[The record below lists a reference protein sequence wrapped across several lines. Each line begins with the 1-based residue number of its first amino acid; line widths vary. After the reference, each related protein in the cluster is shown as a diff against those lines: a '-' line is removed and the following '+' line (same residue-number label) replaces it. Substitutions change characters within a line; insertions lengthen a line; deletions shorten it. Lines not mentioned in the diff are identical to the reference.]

1 MYKVPAV
8 PCFYMFMLC
17 NFELLTEIL
26 NIMCFFFF
34 CTDEM
39 GEFNKEFA
47 GFYLLNL
54 LCGDWEDPPTTCSAS
69 GRLWGCEC

>member
-1 MYKVPAV
+1 MVFLSMYKVPAV

-34 CTDEM
+34 SVQMKWE
-39 GEFNKEFA
+39 
-47 GFYLLNL
+47 NL
-54 LCGDWEDPPTTCSAS
+54 IKSLQVFTC
-69 GRLWGCEC
+69 

>member
-1 MYKVPAV
+1 
-8 PCFYMFMLC
+8 
-17 NFELLTEIL
+17 
-26 NIMCFFFF
+26 MCIFFF
-34 CTDEM
+34 CTDET

-69 GRLWGCEC
+69 GRLWGCER